1 MTTEM
6 PDAQASTESL
16 PPPPPSAPLPS
27 PGAMIR
33 EARERA
39 HFSLEDMAAHTKL
52 ARSTL
57 DALERDD
64 YNALLEPV
72 YVRGYYR
79 KCAKVL
85 EMDEERLIA
94 AYGARVSPRAPEA
107 PSKLRLA
114 SGTELGSSS
123 RLPVSMAVLAAVVA
137 IVVCAFLWFARD
149 RSDSYP
155 PASSVVGSADQG
167 ATTSIPAEQVMVEP
181 PAAETA
187 DEADA
192 AAGTDAPAEPTP
204 SATAPAVTTDPL
216 PTAVATPGTL
226 RLRFSQDSWVR
237 IDDAAGKT
245 LVNEMRRTGTMQA
258 FSGKPPL
265 SVFLGYAPG
274 VQVEYEGQSVDVTP
288 FVRDNN
294 TARFSVPQQ

>member
-16 PPPPPSAPLPS
+16 PPPPPPAPLPS

-94 AYGARVSPRAPEA
+94 AYRARVSPRSPEA

-137 IVVCAFLWFARD
+137 IVACAFLWFARD

-155 PASSVVGSADQG
+155 PASSVGGGAEQVSAT
-167 ATTSIPAEQVMVEP
+167 AIPAEQLMVEP
-181 PAAETA
+181 PAAETT
-187 DEADA
+187 DEAGPAVNADA
-192 AAGTDAPAEPTP
+192 AAVPAPPATTDEASPPAPA
-204 SATAPAVTTDPL
+204 AA
-216 PTAVATPGTL
+216 PGTL
-226 RLRFSQDSWVR
+226 RLRFTQTSWVR
-237 IDDAAGKT
+237 VDDGGGKT
-245 LVNEMRRTGTMQA
+245 LINEMRRGGSEET
-258 FSGKPPL
+258 FSGQLPL
-265 SVFLGYAPG
+265 SVFLGNAPG
-274 VQVEYEGQSVDVTP
+274 VQVEYEGRSVDVTP

-294 TARFSVPQQ
+294 TARFSVPQP